1 MDQLHYAGGVY
12 FTSTKIARELVGYAA
27 ALAEVHQ
34 AGIVEIPVRH
44 ADGTSNMLSVLV
56 GPSSQIA
63 TETVDT
69 ELPEFDDSQALATFQ
84 QLRAE
89 LENESYAPE
98 GFVEEGSPNDPRV
111 PHPDWLDEL

>member
-34 AGIVEIPVRH
+34 ASVVEIPVRH
-44 ADGTSNMLSVLV
+44 SDGTANVLSVLV

-69 ELPEFDDSQALATFQ
+69 ELPEFDDSEALANFRR
-84 QLRAE
+84 LRAALADE
-89 LENESYAPE
+89 VSVPE
-98 GFVEEGSPNDPRV
+98 GLVEEGSSNDPRV

>member
-12 FTSTKIARELVGYAA
+12 FTSTRIAKELVEYAA
-27 ALAEVHQ
+27 ALAAVQQ

-44 ADGTSNMLSVLV
+44 ADGSDNMLSVLV

-63 TETVDT
+63 TETVT
-69 ELPEFDDSQALATFQ
+69 SEVPEFDDSEALATFQ
-84 QLRAE
+84 RLRAE
-89 LENESYAPE
+89 LAEEHEAPE
-98 GFVEEGSPNDPRV
+98 ALVEEGSSNDPRV